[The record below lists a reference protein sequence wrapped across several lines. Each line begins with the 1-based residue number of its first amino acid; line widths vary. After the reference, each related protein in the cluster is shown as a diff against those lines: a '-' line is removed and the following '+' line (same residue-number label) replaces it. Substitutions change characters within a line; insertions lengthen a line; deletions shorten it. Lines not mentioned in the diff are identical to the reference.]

1 MVLNTIWSAVKEK
14 WPDLFNDDSE
24 DRNIIQGAIGYSSVN
39 KVVNET
45 IKTMNVGNDM
55 HTILTNIRKSIEDIN
70 VPESNWKSG
79 GKYSKLSSEYGY
91 SMIAKELL
99 DSYEY

>member
-1 MVLNTIWSAVKEK
+1 
-14 WPDLFNDDSE
+14 
-24 DRNIIQGAIGYSSVN
+24 
-39 KVVNET
+39 
-45 IKTMNVGNDM
+45 MNVGDDM

-70 VPESNWKSG
+70 VPESNWKPG